1 MIPGWG
7 TKILHDVQHGQ
18 KKKKKNSPTIFGE
31 ILAKDLRDPQLIE
44 GALMQCVDD
53 ILIASKTKDTSG
65 QNTVLTL
72 NFWLNEAIMCPRK
85 RHKFSALCQIFGF

>member
-1 MIPGWG
+1 
-7 TKILHDVQHGQ
+7 
-18 KKKKKNSPTIFGE
+18 
-31 ILAKDLRDPQLIE
+31 
-44 GALMQCVDD
+44 MQCVDD